1 LKPVPG
7 AEKTPR
13 SRPAALQPD
22 RVDAPSTDAAA
33 VFDLIVDQY
42 YRALFSFAH
51 SLTGNEHSAADLVQ
65 QTFYRWAHKG
75 DQLRDRA
82 KVKTWLFTT
91 LHREFL
97 QSLRRDQRLVALET
111 PDELTDD
118 RRAAATDA
126 AEALDAEAVTSALA
140 EVEETFRVPL
150 SLFYL
155 QEFAYAEIAELLDI
169 PVGTVMSRL
178 SRGKDRLRQRLL
190 ARRESAAHLV
200 PLPPRKEV
208 RRG

>member
-1 LKPVPG
+1 LAADATTSA
-7 AEKTPR
+7 AE
-13 SRPAALQPD
+13 
-22 RVDAPSTDAAA
+22 
-33 VFDLIVDQY
+33 FDQIVDQY
-42 YRALFSFAH
+42 YRALFSFGH
-51 SLTGNEHSAADLVQ
+51 SLTGNEHAAADLVQ
-65 QTFYRWAHKG
+65 QTFYRWAGKG
-75 DQLRDRA
+75 NQLRDRT

-97 QSLRRDQRLVALET
+97 QGVRRDQRLVALDTQDEL
-111 PDELTDD
+111 PDE
-118 RRAAATDA
+118 RRGAATEA
-126 AEALDAEAVTSALA
+126 VEALDAETVTGALA
-140 EVEETFRVPL
+140 EIEETFRVPL

-190 ARRESAAHLV
+190 ARRASAANLI
-200 PLPPRKEV
+200 PLPVRKEI

>member
-1 LKPVPG
+1 M
-7 AEKTPR
+7 
-13 SRPAALQPD
+13 
-22 RVDAPSTDAAA
+22 DAVATGSAQE
-33 VFDLIVDQY
+33 FDQIVDRY
-42 YRALFSFAH
+42 YRALFSFGH

-65 QTFYRWAHKG
+65 QTFYRWADKG
-75 DQLRDRA
+75 NQLRDRT

-97 QSLRRDQRLVALET
+97 QGLRRDHRLVALEASEEL
-111 PDELTDD
+111 PDE
-118 RRAAATDA
+118 RRGAANLAV
-126 AEALDAEAVTSALA
+126 EALDAEAVTSALA
-140 EVEETFRVPL
+140 EIEETFRAPL

-169 PVGTVMSRL
+169 PIGTVMSRL

-190 ARRESAAHLV
+190 ARRHSPANLI
-200 PLPPRKEV
+200 PLPGRKEN